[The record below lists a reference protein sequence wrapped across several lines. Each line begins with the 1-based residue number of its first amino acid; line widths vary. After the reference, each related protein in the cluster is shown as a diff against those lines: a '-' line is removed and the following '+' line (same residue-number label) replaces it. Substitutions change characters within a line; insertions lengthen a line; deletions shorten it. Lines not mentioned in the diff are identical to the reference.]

1 MISAMN
7 MTSFFR
13 IVLTGVVF
21 LCSAFGRGGDPSPQ
35 QRPTFEAA
43 SLKASRESRD
53 GCSYTPS
60 RLQCAGY
67 ALTYLIMKAYSEHR
81 FLVQGLPSWADRS
94 FYDVNAVLERQGS
107 PAVGAAENR
116 TLLMEALQG
125 LLEERFHLR
134 FHHEKQLR
142 QGFRLVAAK
151 GGLKLKLVTDPTER
165 TGYMSQSNRDRVA
178 VEYRN
183 FTMAGLA
190 NKLSVRLERP
200 VIDATRADGH
210 YDFGT
215 TLKLD
220 ERGRGDPVLDALA
233 DFGLRLEA
241 GKFQTDIFVID
252 RLEKPVGN

>member
-1 MISAMN
+1 MN
-7 MTSFFR
+7 MNAFFR

-21 LCSAFGRGGDPSPQ
+21 LCSVLGRGADPSPQ
-35 QRPTFEAA
+35 QRPAFEAA
-43 SLKASRESRD
+43 SLKASRQSHD
-53 GCSYTPS
+53 GCSYAPS
-60 RLQCAGY
+60 RLRCTGH
-67 ALTYLIMKAYSEHR
+67 ALSYLIMKAYSEHS
-81 FLVQGLPSWADRS
+81 FVVQGLPSWADRS
-94 FYDVNAVLERQGS
+94 FYDVDAVLERQGS
-107 PAVGAAENR
+107 PAVGAEENR
-116 TLLMEALQG
+116 TLLNEALQG

-142 QGFRLVAAK
+142 QGYRLVAAK
-151 GGLKLKLVTDPTER
+151 GGLKLKPVTDPTER
-165 TGYMSQSNRDRVA
+165 TGYMNRRNRDGVA

-183 FTMAGLA
+183 FTMARLA
-190 NKLSVRLERP
+190 NKLSLRLERP

-220 ERGRGDPVLDALA
+220 ERGKGDPALDALG

-252 RLEKPVGN
+252 RLEKPDGN